1 MRSLEIA
8 WQDLL
13 LPTNLLT
20 QGHTLNQQIH
30 QTVTLEI
37 HSDTIYNSQTRRL
50 IIFNHAHR
58 GKQKGF
64 FIVFFVF
71 WESEE
76 LFFECLWLN
85 ASENNLSSLI
95 MEKTYFQIKWTILYI
110 VNEVFGSF
118 WVTLL
123 IKSILGIKK

>member
-20 QGHTLNQQIH
+20 QGHTLNQHMH
-30 QTVTLEI
+30 QTVTLDI

-58 GKQKGF
+58 GKQKGV

-85 ASENNLSSLI
+85 ASENNLSFLI
-95 MEKTYFQIKWTILYI
+95 MEKTYFQIKWTILYL

-123 IKSILGIKK
+123 IKSILGIKR